1 MIAVTRLAVEC
12 KDIGYVEIV
21 REFAGKIGEFVRI
34 ESETGKKRVCWKISD
49 ESRIEFKA
57 RDAYEG
63 FTGFA
68 LMLVY
73 LGDFGDFRDLLQRN
87 VDLFEDM
94 CQGENLI
101 TSDLAGIGDLFVFAK
116 RIATVIQMSLRASGT
131 LANEFEQVLRAGQ
144 KSLRIAIME
153 NSEADANMKPEYRL
167 PHKELQLIVGYLQI
181 RKLQPLIDTLL
192 KVFTGKQRKAKI
204 KEMFDDLEKSEA
216 YIYELKEFWMDEQ
229 NQNSSSWIQHKSRNM
244 VLLSQISILD
254 GQI

>member
-1 MIAVTRLAVEC
+1 
-12 KDIGYVEIV
+12 
-21 REFAGKIGEFVRI
+21 
-34 ESETGKKRVCWKISD
+34 
-49 ESRIEFKA
+49 
-57 RDAYEG
+57 
-63 FTGFA
+63 
-68 LMLVY
+68 
-73 LGDFGDFRDLLQRN
+73 
-87 VDLFEDM
+87 
-94 CQGENLI
+94 
-101 TSDLAGIGDLFVFAK
+101 
-116 RIATVIQMSLRASGT
+116 
-131 LANEFEQVLRAGQ
+131 
-144 KSLRIAIME
+144 
-153 NSEADANMKPEYRL
+153 MKPEYRL